1 MLRSDSQP
9 KLAAPPR
16 LQPGFFL
23 AGWVTAG
30 DDRWPRGSD
39 PPGRPACR
47 PQLPHRVVAEDRR
60 EQGTD
65 RRQVGELLGRRR
77 RDARRDQAAG
87 HLLAPPGPTCPP
99 RTTGPRHPHR
109 SGLVHLVC
117 PPDLK
122 PPHDR
127 GSLPWSD
134 EGNDPRSAVACWPA
148 RPPAARR
155 RSGSRTRWPCSEGGD
170 HAVGRAALVRGDGVH
185 HLGPVRGAN
194 KPGPEAVEGD
204 NEREH
209 PVRKSIGRNSRKKK
223 ISAVS
228 SALPT
233 VIALAPS
240 ECQYLVLK
248 FEYANSTRA

>member
-47 PQLPHRVVAEDRR
+47 PQLPHRVVAEERR

-87 HLLAPPGPTCPP
+87 HLLAPPGPPAPPPAPRRPPCPP
-99 RTTGPRHPHR
+99 RPTAPRPPHR
-109 SGLVHLVC
+109 SGLVPLVS

-127 GSLPWSD
+127 GSFPWPD
-134 EGNDPRSAVACWPA
+134 EGNDPR
-148 RPPAARR
+148 
-155 RSGSRTRWPCSEGGD
+155 
-170 HAVGRAALVRGDGVH
+170 
-185 HLGPVRGAN
+185 
-194 KPGPEAVEGD
+194 
-204 NEREH
+204 
-209 PVRKSIGRNSRKKK
+209 
-223 ISAVS
+223 
-228 SALPT
+228 
-233 VIALAPS
+233 
-240 ECQYLVLK
+240 
-248 FEYANSTRA
+248 